1 MYPIEEGAVTSRMGV
16 DPSKQKQSEE
26 IECAEVY
33 EAVDEEFFQ
42 HFCSKFGQ
50 LFFLEPE

>member
-1 MYPIEEGAVTSRMGV
+1 MGI

-42 HFCSKFGQ
+42 HFCSIFGQ